1 MSEFIMP
8 KMTEINFRLKRDDYF
23 YRLRCAREIKKVME
37 LYPSVELRL
46 KRDSSSYREE
56 LVKEHGK
63 PFLVSDYMK
72 LDLYADSK
80 INIWV
85 KDDIINEE
93 ALLIKICEALS
104 KASRTKK
111 HK

>member
-1 MSEFIMP
+1 MSEFVMP
-8 KMTEINFRLKRDDYF
+8 KMTEINFRLR
-23 YRLRCAREIKKVME
+23 
-37 LYPSVELRL
+37 
-46 KRDSSSYREE
+46 RDSSDHRGE

-80 INIWV
+80 LNIWV
-85 KDDIINEE
+85 KDDIIKEE

-111 HK
+111 RK